1 MLATGNCGPG
11 GPVAVCDEPRPI
23 PRRTHDARRGPI
35 GARRRGWQGTGAER
49 KAAAGGR
56 APSRSPGS
64 RRAKLGGSE
73 PMATGPVCEF
83 PAATTTCVSLSE
95 AIGGRFHDRPHFPGG
110 HRHRRADP
118 SGRQYP
124 GGSARRAR
132 DRRQEAHGVAMSSY
146 GSSITVEQAKAAAS
160 AALAEARAHGWTMAV
175 AVVDP
180 AGLLVYFEK
189 MDDTQAGSVA
199 VAQAKARSA
208 ALFRRPTKAF
218 QDMLAAGGDGA
229 RVLALE
235 GAVPV
240 EGGAPLLVEG
250 RIAGAI
256 GVSGG
261 TSAQDGQCAQA
272 GVRALAGR

>member
-1 MLATGNCGPG
+1 
-11 GPVAVCDEPRPI
+11 
-23 PRRTHDARRGPI
+23 
-35 GARRRGWQGTGAER
+35 
-49 KAAAGGR
+49 
-56 APSRSPGS
+56 
-64 RRAKLGGSE
+64 
-73 PMATGPVCEF
+73 
-83 PAATTTCVSLSE
+83 
-95 AIGGRFHDRPHFPGG
+95 
-110 HRHRRADP
+110 
-118 SGRQYP
+118 
-124 GGSARRAR
+124 
-132 DRRQEAHGVAMSSY
+132 MSSY
-146 GSSITVEQAKAAAS
+146 GPSITVEQAKTAAS

-199 VAQAKARSA
+199 VAQAKVRSA